1 MKLGSL
7 FDGIGGFPLAGV
19 MCGIEPVWAS
29 EIEPFPILTTHTRF
43 PSMKHVGS
51 VTDINGAEVEPVD
64 IITFGSPCQDL
75 SVAGKQAGIHD
86 GERSNL
92 FFEAVRIIKE
102 MRANDKTAGRADE
115 LCRPRFAVWENVPGA
130 FSSNKGADFQAVLQA
145 LAEVRDTDVS
155 VPLPDHGKWQKA
167 GCIVG
172 EGWSIAWRVYDAQFW
187 GVPQRR
193 KRIYLIADFGS
204 ERAGEILFESE
215 GMRGNPAQSGTPW
228 QGTSADA
235 EGSAGGGRSAGFV
248 GGQGSLAGSVGYEEE
263 RSPTLRSAVT
273 TDVCYQNTGRG
284 WWNEARVAETLRTP
298 CGGDATKANLVIERP
313 SAICLQGNNADR
325 DTKQNGRGW
334 TEKVSYTLNTIDRPA
349 VVFPDKAR
357 TLTAEHD
364 SSPCIDRGQNVV
376 ALDCRNLTESPE
388 LSGTL
393 QAKSQGG
400 YSLNYQN
407 PVVYPGVG
415 ITSPANGANPHPGDP
430 CGTLSTDNRNYLV
443 YDARGNGDGEITP
456 TLTGDHQNRIPDYT
470 GIAVQGF
477 DMQAFGKYSDC
488 GTSSTLK
495 QRDYKD
501 ATDLVVEHGRHY
513 IVRRLMPLECCR
525 LQGYPDGWTE
535 NLAITNPTGE
545 EIDFFVKVWSD
556 WAAINGTKP
565 KSRSQVIKWLADPQI
580 DSAEY
585 KAYGNSL
592 AIPCAYDVI
601 RRVAMA

>member
-7 FDGIGGFPLAGV
+7 FDGIGGFPLSAA
-19 MCGIEPVWAS
+19 MCGIDPIWAS
-29 EIEPFPILTTHTRF
+29 EIEPFPILTTHKRF
-43 PSMKHVGS
+43 PNMKHVGN
-51 VTDINGAEVEPVD
+51 VAQINGAEVEPVD
-64 IITFGSPCQDL
+64 ILTFGSPCQDL

-102 MRANDKTAGRADE
+102 MRANDQTAGRPAE

-130 FSSNKGADFQAVLQA
+130 FSSNKGRDFQAVLQA
-145 LAEVRDTDVS
+145 LAEVGDPDIS
-155 VPLPDHGKWQKA
+155 VPLPEKGKWQKA

-172 EGWSIAWRVYDAQFW
+172 SGWSIAWRVYDAQFW

-204 ERAGEILFESE
+204 ERAGEILFEPE
-215 GMRGNPAQSGTPW
+215 GVRGNPAQGRPPW
-228 QGTSADA
+228 QGTAPDA
-235 EGSAGGGRSAGFV
+235 EGCADGGCAAGFV
-248 GGQGSLAGSVGYEEE
+248 GKQGDGAGSVGFEMEKA
-263 RSPTLRSAVT
+263 PTLRSNIT
-273 TDVCYQNTGRG
+273 SDVCYRSCLNPWDVQSR
-284 WWNEARVAETLRTP
+284 RVFTP
-298 CGGDATKANLVIERP
+298 DGAWPSLYSGEGGGHGYVY
-313 SAICLQGNNADR
+313 CLQGNGIDRAD
-325 DTKQNGRGW
+325 TAGCNGKGW
-334 TEKVSYTLNTIDRPA
+334 KEDVSYTLNTIDRPA
-349 VVFPDKAR
+349 V
-357 TLTAEHD
+357 
-364 SSPCIDRGQNVV
+364 
-376 ALDCRNLTESPE
+376 ALDCRSMTASEE

-415 ITSPANGANPHPGDP
+415 ITSPDNGANPQPGDP
-430 CGTLSTDNRNYLV
+430 CGTLSTDSRNYLV
-443 YDARGNGDGEITP
+443 YDARGNGDGDITP
-456 TLTGDHQNRIPDYT
+456 TLTGDHQNRITDYT
-470 GIAVQGF
+470 GIAVHGF

-501 ATDLVVEHGRHY
+501 ATDLVVENGRHY
-513 IVRRLMPLECCR
+513 IVRRLIPLECCR

-535 NLAITNPTGE
+535 NLAITDPTDE

-565 KSRSQVIKWLADPQI
+565 KSRSQVIKWLADPQS

-601 RRVAMA
+601 RRIGGTQNWQNC